1 MSFTWP
7 WLLLALL
14 AVPLLPLAAWWL
26 RRRKRRAAV
35 RVASIALVRQALPKH
50 SSWVRRIP
58 AALMLLGIGVLAVG
72 AARPQASVHVPSK
85 SSTIM
90 LALDVSGSMCATD
103 VDPNRITAAEQQATS
118 FVSSLAGGPKVGLV
132 AFAGTAG
139 VLEPPTDD
147 TNALKDA
154 LKGLTTSRGT
164 AIGQAIITSL
174 DEISKIDP
182 AVPPTG
188 ANFTP
193 PSAAPTPDAGAFA
206 PDAIVLL
213 TDGANTQGTDP
224 QLAARLAAERHVR
237 VFTIGFG
244 TTDPAPLVCPGRQ
257 LNDGF
262 GGFGGGG
269 FGPGTGGRFDGRGG
283 GSMLQIDERALQQI
297 AKTTGGTYHR
307 AQNAD
312 ELKSALDSLPSRF
325 SLVKQ
330 DVDLAAWFAGAGGL
344 LIAVAVGLSLWQSR
358 PMPRATAAPA
368 ASAAPAAPPRTETA
382 RNRHSDEE

>member
-14 AVPLLPLAAWWL
+14 AVPLLVIGARWL
-26 RRRKRRAAV
+26 RRRKHRTAV
-35 RVASIALVRQALPKH
+35 RVASLARVREALPRR

-58 AALMLLGIGVLAVG
+58 AALLLLGIAVLAVG
-72 AARPQASVHVPSK
+72 AARPQASVQVPSK

-103 VDPNRITAAEQQATS
+103 VQPNRITAAEQQAGS

-132 AFAGTAG
+132 TFAGTAG
-139 VLEPPTDD
+139 VLEPPTSD
-147 TNALKDA
+147 TAALQKA
-154 LKGLTTSRGT
+154 LQGLTTSRGT
-164 AIGQAIITSL
+164 AIGQAIVTSL
-174 DEISKIDP
+174 DEISKVDP

-188 ANFTP
+188 ADFAP
-193 PSAAPTPDAGAFA
+193 PTAPPTPDSGDFA

-224 QLAARLAAERHVR
+224 QLAARLAAARHVR

-244 TTDPAPLVCPGRQ
+244 TTQPAPLVCPGQQ

-269 FGPGTGGRFDGRGG
+269 FGPGAGGGGGFDGGGG
-283 GSMLQIDERALQQI
+283 GSVLRIDERALQQI

-312 ELKSALDSLPSRF
+312 QLKSALDSLPSRF

-344 LIAVAVGLSLWQSR
+344 LIAAAVGASLWQGRVRVQRR
-358 PMPRATAAPA
+358 PPHD
-368 ASAAPAAPPRTETA
+368 TA
-382 RNRHSDEE
+382 R